1 MASSGSFSNIYSSN
15 NNVKFAIGWYIKEQS
30 IEDNTS
36 IIGIWTTLKPQVTL
50 GYDVPCN
57 WSITIGPQKQ
67 SSTTTFEHL
76 LETIDY
82 APFMSDAGT
91 FLDVTVPH
99 NADGSMVMEVSVKL
113 EFGTG
118 RAAPGS
124 YYPAPYTGGTINFT
138 GTAELDTI
146 HRAST
151 ITASNGVIG
160 SKQVSITITT
170 PVAGRAHKITYTF
183 GSLTGTISNSTTA
196 TSLKWTL
203 PSSFYNQM
211 PEEKSKTGTITLS
224 YSLGGTTYTATCNFI
239 ASVDP
244 NICGPLLTP
253 TVINI
258 SDSHVALTGSSDILI
273 RYESMVEYAIGATA
287 QNGAYLVSQSITC
300 GSKTISDMAQG
311 VIDDV
316 PDGTFIFRAMDSR
329 GYASEKTLTK
339 TVIDYIKPTC
349 NQEVKTELVD
359 ETKTKVYIKIYGSI
373 FDDSFGAVD
382 NTMTIQ
388 IRHTDDNGVWSEWS
402 SLPDFVGDNIN
413 DNTYLVELSG
423 GDFDYNKNYLVQSR
437 IIDKLYT
444 VESSTYSIRV
454 KPVFDWG
461 KEDFNLN
468 VPFHMNN
475 QTIIRHN
482 STANN
487 VVLSASGGHIYL
499 RPGGTNNTSGEVR
512 ITSQGNIEITGDIIV
527 DGVNI
532 ITALK
537 NKGII

>member
-1 MASSGSFSNIYSSN
+1 MASNGSFQNIYSSTN
-15 NNVKFAIGWYIKEQS
+15 NLKFSLGWHT
-30 IEDNTS
+30 IERSLENNTTT
-36 IIGIWTTLKPQVTL
+36 IGIWTVLEPLTNMFNLSCA
-50 GYDVPCN
+50 Y
-57 WSITIGPQKQ
+57 SITVGPQTQ
-67 SSTTTFEHL
+67 RN
-76 LETIDY
+76 TIMCGSNGQVQAGASYMLFGTDSY
-82 APFMSDAGT
+82 INHKIAPI
-91 FLDVTVPH
+91 VVPH
-99 NADGSMVMEVSVKL
+99 NADGTKNLNISFVLDFGIVGGEVRYSTTV
-113 EFGTG
+113 
-118 RAAPGS
+118 
-124 YYPAPYTGGTINFT
+124 
-138 GTAELDTI
+138 ELDPI
-146 HRAST
+146 DRLST

-170 PVAGRAHKITYTF
+170 PVAGRAHKLTYTF
-183 GSLTGTISNSTTA
+183 GNLKGNIATNTTS

-224 YSLGGTTYTATCNFI
+224 YILGSTTYTATCNFI

-244 NICGPLLTP
+244 DICGPLITP

-258 SDSHVALTGSSDILI
+258 SDSHVALTGSRDILI
-273 RYESMVEYAIGATA
+273 RYESMVEYAVGATA

-316 PDGTFIFRAMDSR
+316 PDGTFVFRAVDSR

-373 FDDSFGAVD
+373 FDDSFGAVE

-413 DNTYLVELSG
+413 DNTYLIELSG